1 MIAESVASQWPAQP
15 DPGTGLTWYRPA
27 RDKGMSIEQWGW
39 TSEPNQAH
47 DDYKCFGCFRHPSRC
62 TCNGPAPVT
71 VIACEPNET
80 PHLPEC
86 PDCGSR
92 RYDCPH
98 RVPSVPTT
106 TEESVT
112 EVQFV
117 AGGST
122 PRTTEWSEY
131 PLPPAAPRFTPKFN
145 GYRQYLL
152 PHPDGGLPTGF
163 ARATTVAKTLDD
175 TFRLGLWS
183 ERTKVASVVKLIDAA
198 LSGHGG
204 LIELL
209 STAAM
214 AASDTDPVRP
224 HNERAVELVEQLL
237 TALAGDKPGPQNDTI
252 DLINNY
258 NGGQDANEF
267 GTAVHAWLEALDLGQ
282 IQLWQIPA
290 MFQPWAKAYRDAL
303 QRVGMIAVPIYVE
316 RLVLDDS
323 GEETIVGTLDRI
335 YFCVTT
341 GELYLGDVKTSKA
354 ENLQYSWLAYVV
366 QLNAYARA
374 RLMMATDGSG
384 WEPMPKINPDMA
396 VLVHVP
402 SDAPEKSAAIP
413 YRLKTGDKYKTT
425 SITAREH
432 RRMAKHE
439 VPGMTT
445 PVPSPAALR
454 FVAAYQAI
462 QDTRSVDDLNAI
474 WEQYQDVWT
483 DDLTQL
489 GHTVAALFT

>member
-1 MIAESVASQWPAQP
+1 MSDNVADQWPAQP
-15 DPGTGLTWYRPA
+15 DAGTGLTWYRPA
-27 RDKGMSIEQWGW
+27 RDKGMSLEQWGW
-39 TSEPNQAH
+39 TSDPDQAH
-47 DDYKCFGCFRHPSRC
+47 PDYNVGAQRAFDVS
-62 TCNGPAPVT
+62 V
-71 VIACEPNET
+71 VACEPAET

-86 PDCGSR
+86 PDCRSR
-92 RYDCPH
+92 RYDCGH

-106 TEESVT
+106 TEEPMS

-122 PRTTEWSEY
+122 PRKTEWSEY
-131 PLPPAAPRFTPKFN
+131 PLPPAPPRFTPKFN
-145 GYRQYLL
+145 GYKQYLL
-152 PHPDGGLPTGF
+152 PNPDGGLPTGY

-175 TFRLGLWS
+175 TYRLGLW
-183 ERTKVASVVKLIDAA
+183 EQRRKVASVVKLIDAA

-204 LIELL
+204 LVELL
-209 STAAM
+209 NTVAL

-224 HNERAVELVEQLL
+224 VNTRAVELVEQLL
-237 TALAGDKPGPQNDTI
+237 AALSGDKPGPQNDTI

-258 NGGQDANEF
+258 DGGQDANEF

-282 IQLWQIPA
+282 IQLWQIPE
-290 MFQPWAKAYRDAL
+290 MFMPWAVAYRDAL
-303 QRVGMIAVPIYVE
+303 QRIGMIAVPIYVE

-323 GEETIVGTLDRI
+323 GDESIVGTLDRI

-384 WEPMPKINPDMA
+384 WEPMPVINNDMA

-413 YRLKTGDKYKTT
+413 YRLATGDEYKKT
-425 SITAREH
+425 SIAARQH
-432 RRMAKHE
+432 RRDAKLK
-439 VPGMTT
+439 VPGLTT
-445 PVPSPAALR
+445 PIPSPAALR
-454 FVAAYQAI
+454 FTAAYQAI
-462 QDTRSVDDLNAI
+462 QNTRSVDDLNRV
-474 WEQYQDVWT
+474 WEEYQDVWT
-483 DDLTQL
+483 DDLTTL
-489 GHTVAALFT
+489 GHTVSAHFQ